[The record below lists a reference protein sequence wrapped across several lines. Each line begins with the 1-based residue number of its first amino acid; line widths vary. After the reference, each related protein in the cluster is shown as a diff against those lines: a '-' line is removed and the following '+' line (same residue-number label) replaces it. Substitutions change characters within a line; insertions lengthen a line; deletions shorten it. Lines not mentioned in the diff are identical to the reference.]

1 MNWELLGSAI
11 ALVLVI
17 EGMTP
22 LLLPQ
27 RFRKLV
33 ALIDTLTDRQ
43 LRMMGVA
50 SMLAGTILLLLIR

>member
-1 MNWELLGSAI
+1 MDWELLGSAI

-50 SMLAGTILLLLIR
+50 CMLAGTILLLLIR

>member
-33 ALIDTLTDRQ
+33 ALIDSLTDRQ

-50 SMLAGTILLLLIR
+50 SMLAGTILLLIIR

>member
-1 MNWELLGSAI
+1 MNWELLGSAL

-50 SMLAGTILLLLIR
+50 SMLAGTILLFLVR

>member
-1 MNWELLGSAI
+1 MDWELFGSAI

>member
-27 RFRKLV
+27 RFRRLV
-33 ALIDTLTDRQ
+33 ALIDTLSDRQ
-43 LRMMGVA
+43 LRMMGAA
-50 SMLAGTILLLLIR
+50 SMAGGAILLLIIR